1 MIFTYMV
8 GSQIDTF
15 FDSNFFFILFFL
27 NFLYHFAGFTF
38 LWTVLVCHEC
48 DMLSWDFASVWYL
61 VSWYLEWYFCRLC
74 LYICGGNFCTFPFIF
89 FLIRYNIF
97 LMFNVQKKS
106 HFFDFLFNLVKVL
119 PLSWSQL
126 NSNQTGLVLNV
137 FILELLNT
145 MWLFLE
151 RRCINSFK
159 LIIGVDCKPIWAIVK
174 I

>member
-1 MIFTYMV
+1 MPFWLRITFCELFWCATNVICYLGILLQSGIWYLGIWNGTFADSVYIFV
-8 GSQIDTF
+8 EEIF
-15 FDSNFFFILFFL
+15 ALFLLFFL
-27 NFLYHFAGFTF
+27 DSLQ
-38 LWTVLVCHEC
+38 
-48 DMLSWDFASVWYL
+48 
-61 VSWYLEWYFCRLC
+61 YFFDVHCSE
-74 LYICGGNFCTFPFIF
+74 
-89 FLIRYNIF
+89 
-97 LMFNVQKKS
+97 KS